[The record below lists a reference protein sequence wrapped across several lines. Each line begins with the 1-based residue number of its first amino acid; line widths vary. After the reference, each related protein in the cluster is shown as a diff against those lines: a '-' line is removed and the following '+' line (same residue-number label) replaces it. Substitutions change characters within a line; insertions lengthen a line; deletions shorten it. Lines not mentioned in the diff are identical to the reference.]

1 MMEKYPEVEAVKND
15 EKRHGDT
22 VRSLLKNGEYNDR
35 PLLPFIAGGAAVFM
49 LFTKISGKRS

>member
-1 MMEKYPEVEAVKND
+1 MMEKFPEVEAVKND